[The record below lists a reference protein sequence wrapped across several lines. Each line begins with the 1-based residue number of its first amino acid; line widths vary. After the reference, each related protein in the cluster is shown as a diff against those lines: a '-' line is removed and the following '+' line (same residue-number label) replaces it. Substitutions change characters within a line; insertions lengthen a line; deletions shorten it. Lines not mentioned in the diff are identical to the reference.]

1 MRALYIIAFL
11 FLLFFSGVSPA
22 QEFSDSLNVNKPVVD
37 LAEGDVEKDVKPFSL
52 GFTYHYGFA
61 IPHAKE
67 VKNIKGNP
75 IGYELNFNW
84 LLYTKET
91 WDDCHCYPRLGLF
104 LSYYD
109 FDITEIFGYGY
120 VAGMHF
126 TYFFGLP
133 SAFNFLVHGKAG
145 LSYLTKPYDEE
156 THRENMSYSTHLN
169 YLLSAGAGLRF
180 EISKM
185 VEAQFLVS
193 MNHNSNA
200 ALTEPNGGI
209 NYPALSL
216 GLGYTFNP
224 IEIKP
229 RTHPDPYL
237 TAEKKNR
244 WDIGLFWGISSMPF
258 NDTTKASKFD
268 VPAQV
273 PMFGINIVRS
283 WQVMRF
289 GAVTAGA
296 ELEMNGRAR
305 LGVQRGTIDDITPWR
320 GSLQG
325 GWEFLMGRTIFS
337 IQLGFYV
344 YRPHKEKDDIYQRY
358 GLVHR
363 ILDNFYAGINFKSYR
378 NFADH
383 LDLRLTYSF

>member
-1 MRALYIIAFL
+1 MRTLYILAFL
-11 FLLFFSGVSPA
+11 FLYIFSGISPA
-22 QEFSDSLNVNKPVVD
+22 QEFSDSLDVNKTAID
-37 LAEGDVEKDVKPFSL
+37 LIEGDVEKDVKLFSL

-67 VKNIKGNP
+67 VVNIKGTNP
-75 IGYELNFNW
+75 VGYELNFNW

-91 WDDCHCYPRLGLF
+91 WNDCHCYPRLGLF

-126 TYFFGLP
+126 TYYFGLP
-133 SAFNFLVHGKAG
+133 STFNFLVTGKAG
-145 LSYLTKPYDEE
+145 LSYLTKPYDKE
-156 THRENMSYSTHLN
+156 THPENMSYSTHLN

-180 EISKM
+180 EISKK
-185 VEAQFLVS
+185 VEAQFFVS

-209 NYPALSL
+209 NYPALSF
-216 GLGYTFNP
+216 GLGYTFSP
-224 IEIKP
+224 VDVKP

-237 TAEKKNR
+237 NAEKKKR
-244 WDIGLFWGISSMPF
+244 WDISLFWGISSMPYP
-258 NDTTKASKFD
+258 DPT
-268 VPAQV
+268 QV
-273 PMFGINIVRS
+273 PMFGINVIRS

-305 LGVQRGTIDDITPWR
+305 LRVRRGTIEDISPWR

-337 IQLGFYV
+337 IQIGLYV
-344 YRPHKEKDDIYQRY
+344 YRPHKHKDDFYQRY

-378 NFADH
+378 NWADH
-383 LDLRLTYSF
+383 LDLRLIYSF

>member
-1 MRALYIIAFL
+1 MRALYFKAFL
-11 FLLFFSGVSPA
+11 IFLFFSIASLA
-22 QEFSDSLNVNKPVVD
+22 QEFSDSIIVKKPVVD
-37 LAEGDVEKDVKPFSL
+37 IATGDAEKDVKLFSL

-61 IPHAKE
+61 IPHANE
-67 VKNIKGNP
+67 VVNIKGTNP
-75 IGYELNFNW
+75 VGYELNFSW
-84 LLYTKET
+84 LLNTKET

-109 FDITEIFGYGY
+109 FDITEVFGYGY

-126 TYFFGLP
+126 THFFGLP
-133 SAFNFLVHGKAG
+133 SKFNFLVHGKAG
-145 LSYLTKPYDEE
+145 LSYLTKPYDKE
-156 THRENMSYSTHLN
+156 THPENMSYSTHLN

-180 EISKM
+180 EISKR

-193 MNHNSNA
+193 WNHNSNA

-216 GLGYTFNP
+216 GLDYTFNP

-229 RTHPDPYL
+229 KTHPDPYL
-237 TAEKKNR
+237 KAEKKVR

-258 NDTTKASKFD
+258 PD
-268 VPAQV
+268 PAQV
-273 PMFGINIVRS
+273 PMFGINVIRS

-305 LGVQRGTIDDITPWR
+305 LRVQRGTIEDISPWR

-325 GWEFLMGRTIFS
+325 GWEFLMGKTIFS
-337 IQLGFYV
+337 IQLGVYV
-344 YRPHKEKDDIYQRY
+344 YRPHKFKDDIYQRY

-363 ILDNFYAGINFKSYR
+363 IFDNFFVGINMKSYR

>member
-1 MRALYIIAFL
+1 MRTLYILAFL
-11 FLLFFSGVSPA
+11 FLYIFSGISPA
-22 QEFSDSLNVNKPVVD
+22 QEFSDSLDVNNPAID
-37 LAEGDVEKDVKPFSL
+37 LIEGDIEKDVKLFSL

-67 VKNIKGNP
+67 VVNIKGTNP
-75 IGYELNFNW
+75 VGYELNFNW

-91 WDDCHCYPRLGLF
+91 WNDCHCYPRLGLF

-126 TYFFGLP
+126 TYYFGLP
-133 SAFNFLVHGKAG
+133 STFNFLVTGKAG
-145 LSYLTKPYDEE
+145 LSYLTKPYDKE
-156 THRENMSYSTHLN
+156 THPENMSYSTHLN

-180 EISKM
+180 EISKK
-185 VEAQFLVS
+185 VEAQFFVS

-209 NYPALSL
+209 NYPALSF
-216 GLGYTFNP
+216 GLGYTFSP
-224 IEIKP
+224 VDVKP

-237 TAEKKNR
+237 NAEKKKR
-244 WDIGLFWGISSMPF
+244 WDISLFWGISSMPYP
-258 NDTTKASKFD
+258 DPT
-268 VPAQV
+268 QV
-273 PMFGINIVRS
+273 PMFGINVIRS

-305 LGVQRGTIDDITPWR
+305 LRVRRGTIEDISPWR

-337 IQLGFYV
+337 IQLGLYV
-344 YRPHKEKDDIYQRY
+344 YRPHKHKDDFYQRY

-378 NFADH
+378 NWADH

>member
-1 MRALYIIAFL
+1 MWNLYLKTFL
-11 FLLFFSGVSPA
+11 FLYIFSSISPA
-22 QEFSDSLNVNKPVVD
+22 QEFSDTLDVSKPAIN
-37 LAEGDVEKDVKPFSL
+37 LIGGDVEKDAKLFSL

-67 VKNIKGNP
+67 VVNIRGTNP
-75 IGYELNFNW
+75 VGYELNLNW

-109 FDITEIFGYGY
+109 FDITEVFGYGY
-120 VAGMHF
+120 VAGIHF
-126 TYFFGLP
+126 THFFGLP
-133 SAFNFLVHGKAG
+133 SAFNFLIHGKAG
-145 LSYLTKPYDEE
+145 LSYLTKPYDKE
-156 THRENMSYSTHLN
+156 THPENMSYSTHLN
-169 YLLSAGAGLRF
+169 YLLSFGGGLKF
-180 EISKM
+180 QISKM
-185 VEAQFLVS
+185 VEVQFLAS
-193 MNHNSNA
+193 WNHNSNA

-216 GLGYTFNP
+216 GLGYTFDP

-237 TAEKKNR
+237 TAEKKQR
-244 WDIGLFWGISSMPF
+244 WDVSLFWGISSMPF
-258 NDTTKASKFD
+258 PDPS
-268 VPAQV
+268 QV
-273 PMFGINIVRS
+273 PMFGVNVIRS

-305 LGVQRGTIDDITPWR
+305 LRVQRNTIEDISPWR

-337 IQLGFYV
+337 VQLGFYF
-344 YRPHKEKDDIYQRY
+344 YRPHKEKDDIYQRF

-363 ILDNFYAGINFKSYR
+363 VFNNFYAGLNMKSYR
-378 NFADH
+378 NSADH
-383 LDLRLTYSF
+383 LDLRLIYSF

>member
-1 MRALYIIAFL
+1 MRTLYILAFL
-11 FLLFFSGVSPA
+11 FLYIFSGISPA
-22 QEFSDSLNVNKPVVD
+22 QEFSDSFDVNNPAID
-37 LAEGDVEKDVKPFSL
+37 LIEGDIEKDVKLFSL

-67 VKNIKGNP
+67 VVNIKGTNP
-75 IGYELNFNW
+75 VGYELNFNW

-91 WDDCHCYPRLGLF
+91 WNDCHCYPRLGLF

-126 TYFFGLP
+126 TYYFGLP
-133 SAFNFLVHGKAG
+133 STFNFLVTGKAG
-145 LSYLTKPYDEE
+145 LSYLTKPYDKE
-156 THRENMSYSTHLN
+156 THPENMSYSTHLN
-169 YLLSAGAGLRF
+169 YLLSAGAGLRL
-180 EISKM
+180 EISKK
-185 VEAQFLVS
+185 VEAQFFVS

-209 NYPALSL
+209 NYPALSF
-216 GLGYTFNP
+216 GLGYTFSP
-224 IEIKP
+224 VDVKP

-237 TAEKKNR
+237 NAEKKKR
-244 WDIGLFWGISSMPF
+244 WDISLFWGISSMPYP
-258 NDTTKASKFD
+258 DPT
-268 VPAQV
+268 QV
-273 PMFGINIVRS
+273 PMFGINVIRS

-305 LGVQRGTIDDITPWR
+305 LRVRRGTIEDISPWR

-337 IQLGFYV
+337 IQLGLYV
-344 YRPHKEKDDIYQRY
+344 YRPHKHKDDFYQRY

-378 NFADH
+378 NWADH

>member
-1 MRALYIIAFL
+1 MRTLYILAFL
-11 FLLFFSGVSPA
+11 FLYIFSGISPA
-22 QEFSDSLNVNKPVVD
+22 QEFSDSLNVNNPAID
-37 LAEGDVEKDVKPFSL
+37 LIEGDIEKDVKLFSL

-67 VKNIKGNP
+67 VVNIKGTNP
-75 IGYELNFNW
+75 VGYELNFNW

-91 WDDCHCYPRLGLF
+91 WNDCHCYPRLGLF

-126 TYFFGLP
+126 TYYFGLP
-133 SAFNFLVHGKAG
+133 STFNFLVTGKAG
-145 LSYLTKPYDEE
+145 LSYLTKPYDKE
-156 THRENMSYSTHLN
+156 THPENMSYSTHLN

-180 EISKM
+180 EFSKK
-185 VEAQFLVS
+185 VEAQFFVS

-209 NYPALSL
+209 NYPALSF
-216 GLGYTFNP
+216 GLGYTFSP
-224 IEIKP
+224 VDVKP

-237 TAEKKNR
+237 DAEKKKR
-244 WDIGLFWGISSMPF
+244 WDISLFWGISSMPYP
-258 NDTTKASKFD
+258 DPT
-268 VPAQV
+268 QV
-273 PMFGINIVRS
+273 PMFGINVIRS

-305 LGVQRGTIDDITPWR
+305 LRVRRGTIEDISPWR

-337 IQLGFYV
+337 IQLGLYV
-344 YRPHKEKDDIYQRY
+344 YRPHKHKDDFYQRY

-378 NFADH
+378 NWADH

>member
-1 MRALYIIAFL
+1 MRTLYILAFL
-11 FLLFFSGVSPA
+11 FLYIFSGISPA
-22 QEFSDSLNVNKPVVD
+22 QEFSDSLDVNKTAID
-37 LAEGDVEKDVKPFSL
+37 LIEGDVEKDVKLFSL

-67 VKNIKGNP
+67 VVNIKGTNP
-75 IGYELNFNW
+75 VGYELNFNW

-91 WDDCHCYPRLGLF
+91 WNDCHCYPRLGLF

-126 TYFFGLP
+126 TYYFGLP
-133 SAFNFLVHGKAG
+133 STFNFLVTGKAG
-145 LSYLTKPYDEE
+145 LSYLTKPYDKE
-156 THRENMSYSTHLN
+156 THPENMSYSTHLN

-180 EISKM
+180 EISKK
-185 VEAQFLVS
+185 VEAQFFVS

-209 NYPALSL
+209 NYPALSF
-216 GLGYTFNP
+216 GLGYTFSP
-224 IEIKP
+224 VDVKP

-237 TAEKKNR
+237 NAEKKKR
-244 WDIGLFWGISSMPF
+244 WDISLFWGISSMPYP
-258 NDTTKASKFD
+258 DPT
-268 VPAQV
+268 QV
-273 PMFGINIVRS
+273 PMFGINVIRS

-305 LGVQRGTIDDITPWR
+305 LRVRRGTIEDISPWR

-337 IQLGFYV
+337 IQLGLYV
-344 YRPHKEKDDIYQRY
+344 YRPHKHKDDFYQRY

-378 NFADH
+378 NWADH
-383 LDLRLTYSF
+383 LDLRLIYSF

>member
-1 MRALYIIAFL
+1 MRVIYIIIFL
-11 FLLFFSGVSPA
+11 ILLFYSSVLLSQDF
-22 QEFSDSLNVNKPVVD
+22 FDSTVVKKSVID
-37 LAEGDVEKDVKPFSL
+37 LTEEDKEEDIKLFSL
-52 GFTYHYGFA
+52 GFTYHYGYA

-67 VKNIKGNP
+67 VVNIKGTNP
-75 IGYELNFNW
+75 VGYELSFNW

-91 WDDCHCYPRLGLF
+91 WDDCHCYPRLGF
-104 LSYYD
+104 LLSHYD
-109 FDITEIFGYGY
+109 FDINDVFGYGY
-120 VAGMHF
+120 VAGIHF

-133 SAFNFLVHGKAG
+133 STFNFLVHGKAG
-145 LSYLTKPYDEE
+145 LSYLTKPYDKD
-156 THRENMSYSTHLN
+156 THPENMSYSTHLN
-169 YLLSAGAGLRF
+169 YLLSAGGGIRY
-180 EISKM
+180 EVSKN
-185 VEAQFLVS
+185 VEAHFLIS

-216 GLGYTFNP
+216 GLGYTFDP
-224 IEIKP
+224 IEITPK
-229 RTHPDPYL
+229 THPDPYL
-237 TAEKKNR
+237 NAEKKKR
-244 WDIGLFWGISSMPF
+244 WDISLFWGISSMPF
-258 NDTTKASKFD
+258 RGHS
-268 VPAQV
+268 QV
-273 PMFGINIVRS
+273 PNQVSMFGINVVRS

-305 LGVQRGTIDDITPWR
+305 LLVERGQIEEMSPWR
-320 GSLQG
+320 ASLQG

-337 IQLGFYV
+337 VQLGMYF
-344 YRPHKEKDDIYQRY
+344 YRPYKLKDDIYQRY

-363 ILDNFYAGINFKSYR
+363 IFDNLYVGINMKAYR